1 MEAALGPMAYD
12 EPRRGFLA
20 EQLGPER
27 HYAQRTAREI
37 DCAIRRRLEGALK
50 HASAILE
57 ANRPLL
63 KRASQRLLEAETLE
77 SEVLDELLAEA
88 RHLEQIERISA

>member
-1 MEAALGPMAYD
+1 
-12 EPRRGFLA
+12 
-20 EQLGPER
+20 
-27 HYAQRTAREI
+27 
-37 DCAIRRRLEGALK
+37 
-50 HASAILE
+50 
-57 ANRPLL
+57 LL